1 MIDSFYLAWK
11 YIRFNK
17 VRTATLI
24 ACVTLIAFLPPA
36 LQRLLEESERE
47 FMSRA
52 QSTPLIVG
60 AKGSALDLV
69 MSALYFSDD
78 APQAITLGN
87 RDMVQGSGLAA
98 AIPVY
103 VRFKVRGQPVV
114 GTTLDYFDFRSLRVA
129 QGRTLALLGDCVLG
143 ARVAQRLGIG
153 AGEHLVSAPENPFDL
168 AGVYP
173 LKMTV
178 AGVLASSGTP
188 DDQAIFVDLKTAWVI
203 EGIGHGHQDLA
214 ASQDEG
220 LISSRTDKGVTAN
233 AKLQQYTE
241 IDPANLVGFH
251 FHGDP
256 ASYPITAVLAVP
268 PDQKSGSILR
278 GRFLAAEETNQIVK
292 PSEVIAGL
300 LQNVFRIKQLVDAVI
315 VVVALATVMAIALVL
330 TLSLRLRQREMH
342 TVVMLG
348 GSRLTVI
355 RLMAAEVVIIALMS
369 ALLCLVLMRSLDP
382 FAGDLARWLFV
393 R

>member
-17 VRTATLI
+17 LRTATLVS
-24 ACVTLIAFLPPA
+24 CVTLIAFLPPA
-36 LQRLLEESERE
+36 LQRLLEESERA

-52 QSTPLIVG
+52 RSTPLIVG

-69 MSALYFSDD
+69 MNALYFSDD
-78 APQAITLGN
+78 APQPITMGSKDAL
-87 RDMVQGSGLAA
+87 QGSGLAA

-103 VRFKVRGQPVV
+103 VRFKVRGHPVV
-114 GTTLDYFDFRSLRVA
+114 GTTLDYLDFRGLRVA
-129 QGRTLALLGDCVLG
+129 HGRTLALLGDCVLG

-173 LKMTV
+173 LKMHV
-178 AGVLASSGTP
+178 AGVLVPSGTP

-214 ASQDEG
+214 VSQDEG
-220 LISSRTDKGVTAN
+220 LISSRTDAGVTAN
-233 AKLQQYTE
+233 AQLKQYTE
-241 IDPANLVGFH
+241 IDPDNLASFH

-348 GSRLTVI
+348 GSRLTVV
-355 RLMAAEVVIIALMS
+355 RLMAAEVFIIALIS
-369 ALLCLVLMRSLDP
+369 ALLCLALMRSLDP
-382 FAGDLARWLFV
+382 VAGDLARWLFV

>member
-11 YIRFNK
+11 YIRFNQL
-17 VRTATLI
+17 RTATLVS
-24 ACVTLIAFLPPA
+24 CVTLIAFLPPA
-36 LQRLLEESERE
+36 LQRLLGESERE

-52 QSTPLIVG
+52 QFTPLIVG
-60 AKGSALDLV
+60 AKGRALDLV

-78 APQAITLGN
+78 APQAITVGN
-87 RDMVQGSGLAA
+87 RDAVQGSGLAA

-103 VRFKVRGQPVV
+103 VRFKVRGHPVV
-114 GTTLDYFDFRSLRVA
+114 GTTLDYFDFRGLRVA
-129 QGRTLALLGDCVLG
+129 QGRTLALLGECVLG

-178 AGVLASSGTP
+178 AGVLASSDTP

-214 ASQDEG
+214 ASQDES

-233 AKLQQYTE
+233 PKLQQYTE
-241 IDPANLVGFH
+241 IDPANLAGFH

-268 PDQKSGSILR
+268 PDEKSAAILR
-278 GRFLAAEETNQIVK
+278 GRFLAAEQTNQIVK

-382 FAGDLARWLFV
+382 FAGDLARWFFV

>member
-36 LQRLLEESERE
+36 LQRLLGESERE

-52 QSTPLIVG
+52 QSTPLLVG

-78 APQAITLGN
+78 APQAITVGN
-87 RDMVQGSGLAA
+87 RDAVQGSGLAA
-98 AIPVY
+98 AIPMY

-114 GTTLDYFDFRSLRVA
+114 GTTLDYFDFRGLRVA

-178 AGVLASSGTP
+178 AGVLAPSGTP

-214 ASQDEG
+214 TSQDES
-220 LISSRTDKGVTAN
+220 LISSRTDEGVTAN
-233 AKLQQYTE
+233 AKLKQYTE
-241 IDPANLVGFH
+241 IDPANLASFH

-256 ASYPITAVLAVP
+256 ANYPITAVLAVP

-348 GSRLTVI
+348 GSRLTVM
-355 RLMAAEVVIIALMS
+355 RLMAAEVFIIALMS
-369 ALLCLVLMRSLDP
+369 ALLCLALIRSLDP
-382 FAGDLARWLFV
+382 FAGDLARWLVV

>member
-1 MIDSFYLAWK
+1 MMDSFYLAWK

-36 LQRLLEESERE
+36 LQRLLGESERE

-78 APQAITLGN
+78 APQAITVGN
-87 RDMVQGSGLAA
+87 GDAVQGSGLAA

-114 GTTLDYFDFRSLRVA
+114 GTTLDYFDFRGLRVA

-178 AGVLASSGTP
+178 AGVLAPSGTP

-214 ASQDEG
+214 TSQDES
-220 LISSRTDKGVTAN
+220 LISSRTDARVTAN
-233 AKLQQYTE
+233 AKLKQYTE
-241 IDPANLVGFH
+241 IDPANLASFH

-330 TLSLRLRQREMH
+330 ALSLRLRQREMH

-355 RLMAAEVVIIALMS
+355 RLMAAEVFIIALMS
-369 ALLCLVLMRSLDP
+369 TLLCFALIRSLDP
-382 FAGDLARWLFV
+382 YAGDLARWLVV

>member
-36 LQRLLEESERE
+36 LQRLLGESERE

-78 APQAITLGN
+78 APQLITMGSKN
-87 RDMVQGSGLAA
+87 AVQGSGLAA

-103 VRFKVRGQPVV
+103 VRFRVRGQPVV
-114 GTTLDYFDFRSLRVA
+114 GTTLDYFDFRGLRVA
-129 QGRTLALLGDCVLG
+129 QGRTLALLGDSVLG

-173 LKMTV
+173 LKMYV
-178 AGVLASSGTP
+178 AGVLAPSGTP

-214 ASQDEG
+214 ASQDES
-220 LISSRTDKGVTAN
+220 LISGRTDESVIAN
-233 AKLQQYTE
+233 AKLKQYTE
-241 IDPANLVGFH
+241 IDPANLASFH

-268 PDQKSGSILR
+268 PDQKSASILR
-278 GRFLAAEETNQIVK
+278 GRFLAAEETNQMVK

-315 VVVALATVMAIALVL
+315 VVVALATAMAIALVL
-330 TLSLRLRQREMH
+330 TLSLRLRQQEMH

-355 RLMAAEVVIIALMS
+355 RLMAAEVVIIALIS

>member
-17 VRTATLI
+17 ARTATLI

-52 QSTPLIVG
+52 HSTPLIVG

-69 MSALYFSDD
+69 MNALYFSDD
-78 APQAITLGN
+78 APQPITMGSK
-87 RDMVQGSGLAA
+87 DAVQGSGLAA
-98 AIPVY
+98 AIPMY

-114 GTTLDYFDFRSLRVA
+114 GTTLDYLDFRGLRVA
-129 QGRTLALLGDCVLG
+129 QGRSMAFLGDCVLG
-143 ARVAQRLGIG
+143 ARLAERLGIG
-153 AGEHLVSAPENPFDL
+153 AGENLVSAPENPFDL

-178 AGVLASSGTP
+178 AGVLVSSGTP
-188 DDQAIFVDLKTAWVI
+188 DDEAIFVDLKTAWVI

-214 ASQDEG
+214 ASQDES
-220 LISSRTDKGVTAN
+220 LISSRTDRGITAN
-233 AKLQQYTE
+233 AKLKQYME
-241 IDPANLVGFH
+241 IDPANLASFH

-268 PDQKSGSILR
+268 PDQKSASILR

-348 GSRLTVI
+348 GSRLTVV
-355 RLMAAEVVIIALMS
+355 RLMAAEVFIIVLMS
-369 ALLCLVLMRSLDP
+369 ALLCLALMRSLDP